1 MSATQADIVLF
12 RNEQREF
19 SGQCVDELGEPIDI
33 TSTVFAS
40 SAKSQAGDA
49 DVIAEA
55 AFTKGTPS
63 LGVFS
68 FIWDG
73 ADFDGYGS
81 AFSETRLSYD
91 MKIDNDNILY
101 GQIILKPGATA

>member
-1 MSATQADIVLF
+1 MSATQIDIVLF

-40 SAKSQAGDA
+40 SAKAQAGDA
-49 DVIAEA
+49 AVVASA
-55 AFTKGTPS
+55 TFTKPTPAI
-63 LGVFS
+63 GIFS
-68 FIWDG
+68 FVWDG

-81 AFSETRLSYD
+81 AFAETRLSYD
-91 MKIDNDNILY
+91 LKIDNDTLIY
-101 GQIILKPGATA
+101 GQIILKPGVTA

>member
-49 DVIAEA
+49 AVIASA
-55 AFTKGTPS
+55 TFTKPS
-63 LGVFS
+63 AEEGMFS
-68 FIWDG
+68 LVWNG

-81 AFSETRLSYD
+81 VFAETRLSYD
-91 MKIDNDNILY
+91 LKIDNDTILY
-101 GQIILKPGATA
+101 GQIILKPGVTA